1 MFINFHFIHL
11 FRFNP
16 INSHFILIQINLFNN
31 LFNLSINHSVEISI
45 HFDFIKTKLYF
56 SVI

>member
-16 INSHFILIQINLFNN
+16 INSHFILIKINLFNN

-45 HFDFIKTKLYF
+45 HFDFIKIK
-56 SVI
+56 